1 MKDILVFIKGMFDKF
16 GVWRAVSLILFS
28 GIIVF
33 SLLYGSYFFKYMED
47 LNTKKVNLPK
57 KKDLY
62 THQLFIMYEMSE
74 NRLSMIKLKNE
85 FRTNVVKD
93 FFSCSFESERKTLKT
108 LLDEDVEKMEPQEI
122 LTMVRISLDETGDC
136 LKDKKYHPYV
146 ILCIKDILY
155 DDVENY
161 ITTIKNIFDDE
172 LKKDKMYNVYK
183 IKILMDITQRRWEQ
197 VSIKIKYE
205 IDDIGDD
212 FKKRDIKDE

>member
-1 MKDILVFIKGMFDKF
+1 
-16 GVWRAVSLILFS
+16 
-28 GIIVF
+28 
-33 SLLYGSYFFKYMED
+33 MED

-108 LLDEDVEKMEPQEI
+108 LLDEDVEKMEPQELYFKR